1 VLVSN
6 DGLCTPSGGLE
17 IDISMLWKT
26 SRSATTKDKNKKD
39 IITTK

>member
-6 DGLCTPSGGLE
+6 DGLCTPGGLE